1 MVAGAIWAALWVA
14 VLWFHDLYRF
24 RAHWSI
30 AADAVTII
38 RATALVGIF
47 VFVVLFAA
55 RLPQISRLF
64 LLGLF
69 VTQLAVAL
77 ASRLSIRTLFR
88 LARER
93 G

>member
-1 MVAGAIWAALWVA
+1 M
-14 VLWFHDLYRF
+14 
-24 RAHWSI
+24 
-30 AADAVTII
+30 TII

-69 VTQLAVAL
+69 TQLAVAL